1 MMDYMCSKDTIVV
14 VGLVSALVHLLLTGT
29 IMSGLLP
36 VLSADTGIMIILLV
50 NLLLTIYFM
59 ICMMPKEEKE
69 KEKEEA

>member
-69 KEKEEA
+69 EA

>member
-1 MMDYMCSKDTIVV
+1 MMDYMCNKDTIVL

-36 VLSADTGIMIILLV
+36 VLSADTGIMIVLLV

-59 ICMMPKEEKE
+59 VCMMPKEEKG
-69 KEKEEA
+69 EEA

>member
-36 VLSADTGIMIILLV
+36 VLSADTGIMIVLLV

-59 ICMMPKEEKE
+59 VCMMPKEEEE
-69 KEKEEA
+69 KDEEA

>member
-1 MMDYMCSKDTIVV
+1 MMDYMCNKDTIVL

-36 VLSADTGIMIILLV
+36 VLSADTGIMIVLLV

-59 ICMMPKEEKE
+59 VCMMPKEEE
-69 KEKEEA
+69 KDEEA

>member
-36 VLSADTGIMIILLV
+36 VLSADTGIMIVLLV

-59 ICMMPKEEKE
+59 VCMMPKEEE
-69 KEKEEA
+69 KDEEA

>member
-36 VLSADTGIMIILLV
+36 VLSADTGIMIVLLV
-50 NLLLTIYFM
+50 NLLRTIYFM
-59 ICMMPKEEKE
+59 VCMMPKEEE
-69 KEKEEA
+69 KDEEA

>member
-69 KEKEEA
+69 KEEA